1 MALNNQI
8 ISSVAANLEANA
20 AGGITGAN
28 FANVTSNLQTFISNN
43 GTDVK
48 SVSIQSST
56 DASFTANYTLTLPV
70 NDGSSGQV
78 LATDGSGVLSW
89 ANVSTSNIV
98 NGNSNVNV
106 EANANVTISSAGNA
120 NIVVVTG
127 TGANVTGTLNVSA
140 NANTGNL
147 GTAELI
153 ATGNVAFTSSPNV
166 ALGAVGNVHITGGSA
181 NQYLQT
187 DGAGNLSFQTLSTS
201 SISNGNSNV
210 DIPSANGNV
219 NISAVGNANVLVV
232 TGTGANITG
241 SLDVTANA
249 NTGNLGTN
257 TAIITTGN
265 ITTVNTGLVQ
275 NGNSNIAITSNANVT
290 ITANS
295 NAVIAITSSGDGNLQ
310 TTGAN
315 ITGYLN
321 ATGNATASNLVV
333 KANGSLTFTT
343 GSSNVSSATLTTTTA
358 SANQALAVISAADG
372 RAVEFIVKGIDSAG
386 AKYTATTILAL
397 VGNAANADCDF
408 TLFAQLNTGTSPG
421 DLSVALTDSNA
432 NITLQVSPAST
443 NSTVWTT
450 QYRVI

>member
-1 MALNNQI
+1 M
-8 ISSVAANLEANA
+8 
-20 AGGITGAN
+20 
-28 FANVTSNLQTFISNN
+28 
-43 GTDVK
+43 
-48 SVSIQSST
+48 
-56 DASFTANYTLTLPV
+56 
-70 NDGSSGQV
+70 
-78 LATDGSGVLSW
+78 
-89 ANVSTSNIV
+89 
-98 NGNSNVNV
+98 
-106 EANANVTISSAGNA
+106 
-120 NIVVVTG
+120 
-127 TGANVTGTLNVSA
+127 
-140 NANTGNL
+140 
-147 GTAELI
+147 
-153 ATGNVAFTSSPNV
+153 
-166 ALGAVGNVHITGGSA
+166 
-181 NQYLQT
+181 
-187 DGAGNLSFQTLSTS
+187 
-201 SISNGNSNV
+201 
-210 DIPSANGNV
+210 
-219 NISAVGNANVLVV
+219 
-232 TGTGANITG
+232 
-241 SLDVTANA
+241 TANA

-358 SANQALAVISAADG
+358 TANQALAIISAADG